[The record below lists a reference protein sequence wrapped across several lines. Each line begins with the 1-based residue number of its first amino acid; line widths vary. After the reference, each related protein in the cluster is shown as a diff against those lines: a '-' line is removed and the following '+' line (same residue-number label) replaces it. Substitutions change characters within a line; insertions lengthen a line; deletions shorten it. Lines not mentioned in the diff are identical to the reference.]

1 MQIDV
6 NFYSKLITFYTNLS
20 KNVLAITP
28 NFLQT
33 NFTNMYSYL
42 NTYNITLVDLSFLKN
57 FTLSNNNILIFNNLT
72 AFLNQTFNIFFF
84 YLFVVV
90 VLTFFLNL
98 MVMSLKP
105 LKMLIESE
113 KELNN
118 IDDFLIFFS
127 LIQKLFFF
135 IIGLFFFYI
144 AYDFM
149 LTWLYL
155 TYFLVVFVLVILVPT
170 TLLLEYGY
178 YYLVYLRGSNKTLSF
193 IYELI
198 LDYINIVSFFL
209 RIGVQFMRIL
219 ILLLT
224 IHGYNELFLEYNNI
238 FDFNFNINLQTSLVL
253 VLVTLLH
260 FVFEYGHILII
271 FAIQYIAFNVMVF
284 WLFQFLFTMFNS
296 TKMESF
302 FFFKRV

>member
-149 LTWLYL
+149 LT
-155 TYFLVVFVLVILVPT
+155 
-170 TLLLEYGY
+170 
-178 YYLVYLRGSNKTLSF
+178 
-193 IYELI
+193 
-198 LDYINIVSFFL
+198 
-209 RIGVQFMRIL
+209 
-219 ILLLT
+219 
-224 IHGYNELFLEYNNI
+224 
-238 FDFNFNINLQTSLVL
+238 
-253 VLVTLLH
+253 
-260 FVFEYGHILII
+260 
-271 FAIQYIAFNVMVF
+271 
-284 WLFQFLFTMFNS
+284 
-296 TKMESF
+296 
-302 FFFKRV
+302 

>member
-1 MQIDV
+1 
-6 NFYSKLITFYTNLS
+6 
-20 KNVLAITP
+20 
-28 NFLQT
+28 
-33 NFTNMYSYL
+33 
-42 NTYNITLVDLSFLKN
+42 
-57 FTLSNNNILIFNNLT
+57 
-72 AFLNQTFNIFFF
+72 
-84 YLFVVV
+84 
-90 VLTFFLNL
+90 
-98 MVMSLKP
+98 
-105 LKMLIESE
+105 
-113 KELNN
+113 
-118 IDDFLIFFS
+118 
-127 LIQKLFFF
+127 LFFF